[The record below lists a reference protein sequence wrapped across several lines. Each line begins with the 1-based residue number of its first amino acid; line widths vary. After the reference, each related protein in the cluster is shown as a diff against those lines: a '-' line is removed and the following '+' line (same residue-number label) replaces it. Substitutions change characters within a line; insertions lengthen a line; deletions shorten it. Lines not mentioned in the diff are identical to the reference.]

1 MAGGVRRGLAD
12 YGAAHLGLEGRTEER
27 KLMEWQARSGAA
39 SSGEAEERP
48 EQESLGGLGLGME
61 RQAWLG

>member
-1 MAGGVRRGLAD
+1 MAGGVRRGLEGF
-12 YGAAHLGLEGRTEER
+12 GAAHLGLEGRAEER

-48 EQESLGGLGLGME
+48 EQESLGGLWSGRNG
-61 RQAWLG
+61 